1 MNFNDLKTIVGIASN
16 VSVKSN
22 MLRYSELRALVQQ
35 VRDSQRGKLTII
47 VKNGSLMD
55 SEIKGLAELGAD
67 YVSFDFTQPEC

>member
-1 MNFNDLKTIVGIASN
+1 MKYEDLKSIVGIVSN
-16 VSVKSN
+16 VTINSM

-35 VRDSQRGKLTII
+35 ARNYQRGKLTII

-67 YVSFDFTQPEC
+67 FVSFDFSQPES